1 MPKPPMIDAA
11 QFGAALDA
19 LCTTNATLF
28 MLLASQEQSDA
39 ALRLLAR
46 VADQMGTDDGLNAI
60 RTHVVQQTAVA
71 IRDLQAL
78 NEAKGPAAGLGRN

>member
-1 MPKPPMIDAA
+1 MTKPPMIDAA

-28 MLLASQEQSDA
+28 MLLASQEQTGA
-39 ALRLLAR
+39 ALRLLDR
-46 VADQMGTDDGLNAI
+46 VANQMDGGDGLNAI
-60 RTHVVQQTAVA
+60 RAHVVNQTMTA

-78 NEAKGPAAGLGRN
+78 NEAKGLAAAQGRN